1 MSYRH
6 NYVNTLF
13 DSLLSF
19 SFLSHKTF
27 KKKYRK
33 QSVDTHIKEEDYDAS
48 KDSVWIDRICETCMK
63 GLADLKKPY
72 KYVGTFFLACYTLL
86 YFFTL
91 LLSFSI
97 SDHTVTCTIL
107 QRNGAGI
114 HTTSSYF
121 WDGVCDVE
129 CTIRYPGI
137 KSKDQKRRLCCLV
150 SVGCFAICRP

>member
-6 NYVNTLF
+6 IYVNTVLSHF
-13 DSLLSF
+13 LLSF
-19 SFLSHKTF
+19 FFFLTKHF
-27 KKKYRK
+27 KKKSRK

-72 KYVGTFFLACYTLL
+72 KYVGTFSCLTLSL
-86 YFFTL
+86 SSL
-91 LLSFSI
+91 LTSRFQYPI
-97 SDHTVTCTIL
+97 AVTCTIL

-129 CTIRYPGI
+129 CTIRYPGT